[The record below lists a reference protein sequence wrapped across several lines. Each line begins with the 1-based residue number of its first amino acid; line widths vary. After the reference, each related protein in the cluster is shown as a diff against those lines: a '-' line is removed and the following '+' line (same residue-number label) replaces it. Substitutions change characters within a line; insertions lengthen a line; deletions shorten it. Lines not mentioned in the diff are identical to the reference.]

1 MNGHFLLRDGNWQV
15 QKKAKTT
22 AKNSILKIL
31 MKKNMRDAGAYTIGQ
46 DEKSSIVYGMP
57 KVAFE
62 EGAVCE
68 QQPLNKIAARL
79 MELIS

>member
-31 MKKNMRDAGAYTIGQ
+31 MKKNITTEYSTKNVGW
-46 DEKSSIVYGMP
+46 
-57 KVAFE
+57 
-62 EGAVCE
+62 
-68 QQPLNKIAARL
+68 IAATLRRN
-79 MELIS
+79 